1 MAPTAESSHQC
12 VLVRIAADASV
23 PLAECSVGYDGPGSE
38 SEVGCVTSFVKAR
51 LAEAHPDAS
60 AVDPSELAAQ
70 MRQHTGQDVTA
81 DMARALAG
89 MNMVETTAL
98 MPGGTHNGFVHVN
111 LYGDDRGS
119 LKGLPRNARA
129 EAMCAACG
137 LAGTNVY
144 GDVYAG
150 RLIDCDDRF
159 ERMDFTLADMDSGAE
174 WVAEA
179 RAINARK
186 REGGQGAAEAR
197 VRDALGA
204 AGANAQFGSMAA
216 PGGAGLGEES
226 TGGREGNATWKV
238 RKRVLRRVEAKAARR
253 EPAFS
258 LSRLFAPTPLTPSQP
273 LAGRRGRWRAGGE
286 SVAARGRIARGR
298 RGQAAQRSASCARH
312 RAHGAR
318 KGARRAAAARARAAQ
333 GRCRG

>member
-226 TGGREGNATWKV
+226 TGGREGNATWKDGEDDGELEV
-238 RKRVLRRVEAKAARR
+238 RVSLPEGELREAGAAKL
-253 EPAFS
+253 
-258 LSRLFAPTPLTPSQP
+258 LSVQLL
-273 LAGRRGRWRAGGE
+273 
-286 SVAARGRIARGR
+286 ARGTELTGRDEPLLHARGLL
-298 RGQAAQRSASCARH
+298 
-312 RAHGAR
+312 
-318 KGARRAAAARARAAQ
+318 RAAAADDLTWFLDKDSNELVVGLCASDGGSWT
-333 GRCRG
+333 GRLVGAGGAVEAP